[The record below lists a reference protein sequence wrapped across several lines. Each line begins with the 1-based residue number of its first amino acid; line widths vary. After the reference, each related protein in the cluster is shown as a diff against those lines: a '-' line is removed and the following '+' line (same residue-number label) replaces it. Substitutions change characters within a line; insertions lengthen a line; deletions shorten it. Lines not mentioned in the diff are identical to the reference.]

1 MVKLDVA
8 KISEFKVHEHNLLF
22 KKASVSPSV
31 DVQIFISVL
40 TAIDVVNSLSS
51 AYFWRENPR

>member
-1 MVKLDVA
+1 MKY
-8 KISEFKVHEHNLLF
+8 KLLF